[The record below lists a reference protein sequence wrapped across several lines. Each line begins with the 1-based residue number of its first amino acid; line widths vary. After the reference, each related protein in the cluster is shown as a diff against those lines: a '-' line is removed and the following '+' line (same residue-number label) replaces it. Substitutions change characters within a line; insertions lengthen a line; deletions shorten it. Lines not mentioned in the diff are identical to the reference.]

1 MFGAG
6 PVPFGLHVKCG
17 ALSRF
22 GQLAKVK
29 PHTKSTID
37 SKPSVSEFVHYCC
50 AASMRKPLVGDIDAC
65 EVFSGCGSVTAAL
78 QAI

>member
-17 ALSRF
+17 ALSRS
-22 GQLAKVK
+22 GQLAKVN
-29 PHTKSTID
+29 HIRSQALIVNLLFQNLYIIAYD
-37 SKPSVSEFVHYCC
+37 CIHEE
-50 AASMRKPLVGDIDAC
+50 PLVGDIDAC

-78 QAI
+78 KAI